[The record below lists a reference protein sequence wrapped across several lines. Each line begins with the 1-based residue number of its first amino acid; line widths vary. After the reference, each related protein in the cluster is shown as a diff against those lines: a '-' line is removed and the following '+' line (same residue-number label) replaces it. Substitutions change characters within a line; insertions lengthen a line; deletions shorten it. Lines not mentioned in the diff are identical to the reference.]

1 MSDIDAILGLK
12 RELKA
17 ERKKSSD
24 FKMQSLGWRSVA
36 ETTRDLHGMDEE
48 KFRNLARSK
57 GLSLD

>member
-17 ERKKSSD
+17 ARKKASD
-24 FKMQSLGWRSVA
+24 FKMQSMGWRSLA
-36 ETTRDLHGMDEE
+36 ETMRDLLGLDDE
-48 KFRNLARSK
+48 KFGNLARSK